1 MRKMFS
7 LIVVAALLVGGVFIF
22 QNIQIQRNAASLDN
36 YQTVQAS
43 RGNLTATVGATG
55 AVKARQTALLNWKT
69 NGIVDEVYV
78 DVGDFV
84 EAGTLLASLVESSLP
99 QNVILARAD
108 LTNAQRAL
116 DDLLNSEVGRAQA
129 LQAVSTARQN
139 LIEAERGLVRFD
151 EQEYQEELDQARENI
166 LEARD
171 NFRQA
176 EEDFE
181 PYEDWNEDN
190 ATRREYKDQLEEAE
204 REYEEA
210 IRALNLLE
218 LERALAHANLELR
231 QAQLAQAEREFD
243 RLADGPDQDEI
254 AALEARIAAA
264 EATIMLASIE
274 APFDGVITEFNVR
287 PGDNAVANQNA
298 FRIDDLS
305 RLLLDVRVSEVD
317 INRIHVGNTVNL
329 TFDAI
334 QGREYRG
341 VVTQVSNVGTV
352 NQGIVEFLVT
362 VELEEQDEYV
372 KPGMTAAVNVVV
384 ERLENVLLVPNRAVR
399 SVDGQRV
406 VYVIRNGSME
416 RVSITLGATSDTNSE
431 VANGDIRSGDEIVL
445 NPPANFTNG
454 PPPFMRR

>member
-108 LTNAQRAL
+108 LTNAKRAL

-218 LERALAHANLELR
+218 LERDLAHANLELR